1 VTPQQEQQ
9 LSRDVGDLRVT
20 AARIE
25 GQLTGVTASLAESK
39 ATDQSLEVRVRGL
52 EAWRWKIMGMATAI
66 SALASWVY
74 QVVSHR

>member
-1 VTPQQEQQ
+1 MTPQQEQQ

-25 GQLTGVTASLAESK
+25 GQLTGVSASLAESK
-39 ATDQSLEVRVRGL
+39 ATDQGLEIRVRSL
-52 EAWRWKIMGMATAI
+52 EAWRWKIMGMATA
-66 SALASWVY
+66 AGTVAGWVY